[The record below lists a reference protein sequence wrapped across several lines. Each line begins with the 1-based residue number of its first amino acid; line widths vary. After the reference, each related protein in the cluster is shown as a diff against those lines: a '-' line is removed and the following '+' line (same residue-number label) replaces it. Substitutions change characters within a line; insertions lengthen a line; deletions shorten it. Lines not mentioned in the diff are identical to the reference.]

1 MLPESTIEKSAM
13 LMKAM
18 GWHQEEGVERGWIP
32 DIHDA
37 ECDEVELPSLYE
49 LYGEWPIDLY
59 QPVTMALAWRVL
71 NWAYGCPT
79 YESGALGLVP
89 YGHILGELVFNPP
102 AEAQAAWLDKVLEL
116 AIAAG
121 LVTI

>member
-71 NWAYGCPT
+71 NWAWLIDDIIKPFVDWP
-79 YESGALGLVP
+79 GASPGLM
-89 YGHILGELVFNPP
+89 FAQNPKIV
-102 AEAQAAWLDKVLEL
+102 QAAWLDKVLEL